1 MKLTKSMRAKHITL
15 IFLLLIS
22 HAAGAGEIPFAGGD
36 EITAAFDRGRSIVGA
51 DMDGDGD
58 QDLLTAGPDTQNEV
72 AWWDNTVGDGS
83 SWVKRSIDAALPN
96 ASFALAVDLDFDGDM
111 DVVATALGGGS
122 LGGPSQVI
130 FYENTDG
137 IGTAW
142 NTITVTNTLLTGADA
157 AAVADIDADG
167 DLDIFGGGMN
177 TDDFYWFENTAG
189 NGSAWTAHVIDLSFN
204 GTRSTEAV
212 DFDKDGD
219 IDVVAAGEFEDE
231 FAWFENPGPDMVI
244 AAVSWTRNVIN
255 PSTLDGAGAVCTCDL
270 DADGDLDVGAV
281 ADGTGAN
288 PEQVLWYE
296 NSGDNLTF
304 TEHVIEAAFGRAHGI
319 FCADMD
325 GDGDQDIFAAGRT
338 EEPNPA
344 GAITWWENRLNE
356 AETWVEHDVDDGFGG
371 ARSVWF
377 GDLNGDGIG
386 DAAGTGDNDKVI
398 WYDNLSI
405 HRNASFTEIPV
416 DAAFTGARG
425 VATADLECDSDGDV
439 VAAGGDAVA
448 WWAQES
454 DGSWTETSIAASFTG
469 AAGVDVGD
477 VDADGDLDVIGAAE
491 TDGIAWFESTAG
503 DGSAW
508 TERTIDAA
516 FAGARAVSLGDIDHD
531 GTLDVAG
538 AGFTA
543 EEFAW
548 WSNDSGDGLTWT
560 KTSISSSRSGA
571 ISVQV
576 VDLDGDGD
584 LDVIGGAETDDDVL
598 FFRNT
603 AGDGSAW
610 STVVIDGSSD
620 GINTVRAGDIDG
632 DGDLDV
638 VGVNAIADTVV
649 WWENTSISGD
659 GSTWSA
665 AQTIDTFHN
674 GALGLVLADFDAD
687 GDLDAIATQSKD
699 GGKVTFYENV
709 NDFANPWPA
718 QDLAT
723 AFDGAAALAI
733 GDLDAN
739 SQMDVVAV
747 AETDGDVSYFPNRG
761 GQFGLDSTN
770 TAPVSLGDSVTD
782 DVLRIVA
789 RHNGLVGEQDLEL
802 ASFELLFEEVPADPL
817 TTAEA
822 NSIVENLFIYRDANA
837 SGTWDSGI
845 DTLVTTVGTMAL
857 DADGIQ
863 VVTFADADPNVQVAQ
878 GTPATFFVVLETTA
892 SYSSAGLTFFS
903 VSHVT
908 EGSSTAEDRTHDT
921 PLLLEWAAN
930 VSSNLFEVNSGET
943 SADLELTSITDSPD
957 PVSVGGQVTYTVTVT
972 NNGPWPAIN
981 VKVASTLPANTTFS
995 STAGCNE
1002 DPNGSPTCTLG
1013 SIGAGASDSFD
1024 ITLDVDPA
1032 ALGTVLTYQATVS
1045 SDTTEAGPGDESG
1058 SEMTTV
1064 PGEGDLE
1071 ISTFAFPADY
1081 ADGFPLYY
1089 VIRVTNL
1096 GPGDAT
1102 GATVSNSLPTELTGK
1117 TWSCEGFDGG
1127 ACAAS
1132 GAGDISAEPVTLP
1145 VNGRVVFYAHG
1156 DVPASTTATLTNTA
1170 TVSSSND
1177 SDTGNNMSVTVRE
1190 AGDWIFL
1197 DGFESGNTSVWS
1209 STTP

>member
-1 MKLTKSMRAKHITL
+1 MKLTKFFRAQTLTL

-22 HAAGAGEIPFAGGD
+22 HAAGAGEVPFSGGD
-36 EITAAFDRGRSIVGA
+36 EITASFDRGRSIVGA

-58 QDLLTAGPDTQNEV
+58 YDLLTAGPDLQNEV
-72 AWWDNTVGDGS
+72 AWWDNSVGDGS
-83 SWVKRSIDAALPN
+83 TWIKRSIDDALPN
-96 ASFALAVDLDFDGDM
+96 ASHAVAIDLDLDGDT
-111 DVVATALGGGS
+111 DVVATALGGGG
-122 LGGPSQVI
+122 LGGASRII

-137 IGTAW
+137 VGTAW
-142 NTITVTNTLLTGADA
+142 NPITITDTLVNGADA

-167 DLDIFGGGMN
+167 DLDVFGGGMN

-189 NGSAWTAHVIDLSFN
+189 NGSAWTAHAIDLSFN

-244 AAVSWTRNVIN
+244 GAVSWTRNVIN
-255 PSTLDGAGAVCTCDL
+255 PATLDGAGAVCACDL
-270 DADGDLDVGAV
+270 DEDGDLDVGAV

-304 TEHVIEAAFGRAHGI
+304 TEHVIEGAFGRAHGI

-325 GDGDQDIFAAGRT
+325 GDGDKDIFAAGRT
-338 EEPNPA
+338 EEPTPN
-344 GAITWWENRLNE
+344 GAITWWENRLDQGE
-356 AETWVEHDVDDGFGG
+356 SWVEHDVDDGFGG

-386 DAAGTGDNDKVI
+386 DAAATGDNDKVI

-405 HRNASFTEIPV
+405 HRNASFTEDPV

-425 VATADLECDSDGDV
+425 VATGDIECDADGDV

-448 WWAQES
+448 WWAQED

-469 AAGVDVGD
+469 AAAVAVAD
-477 VDADGDLDVIGAAE
+477 VDADGDLDVLGAAE
-491 TDGIAWFESTAG
+491 TDGVAWFDSTAG

-508 TERTIDAA
+508 TERTIDAT
-516 FAGARAVSLGDIDHD
+516 FSGARAVSTGDIDQD
-531 GTLDVAG
+531 GTLDVAA
-538 AGFTA
+538 AGFDA
-543 EEFAW
+543 EEIAW

-560 KTSISSSRSGA
+560 KTSISTSRNGA

-584 LDVIGGAETDDDVL
+584 LDVIAGIETDDDAV

-610 STVVIDGSSD
+610 SAVTIDASTD

-638 VGVNAIADTVV
+638 AGVNAVADTVV
-649 WWENTSISGD
+649 WWENTSVSGD

-665 AQTIDTFHN
+665 AQTIDAFHN
-674 GALGLVLADFDAD
+674 EARGLVLADFDAD
-687 GDLDAIATQSKD
+687 GDLDAIATQAKD
-699 GGKVTFYENV
+699 GGKVTLFENV
-709 NDFANPWPA
+709 NDFLNPWPA
-718 QDLAT
+718 TDLTT
-723 AFDGAAALAI
+723 AFDGAIALAL
-733 GDLDAN
+733 GDLDSN
-739 SQMDVVAV
+739 SQIDVVGA

-761 GQFGLDSTN
+761 GHFGLASTN

-789 RHNGLVGEQDLEL
+789 THNGQVGEQDIEL
-802 ASFELLFEEVPADPL
+802 TSFELLFEEVPGDVL

-822 NSIVENLFIYRDANA
+822 GSIIENLFVYRDADAN
-837 SGTWDSGI
+837 GTWDSGS
-845 DTLVTTVGTMAL
+845 DTLVTTVAALSL

-863 VVTFADADPNVQVAQ
+863 SVPFLDADPNVQIAQ
-878 GTPATFFVVLETTA
+878 GTPATFFVVLETTGTYA
-892 SYSSAGLTFFS
+892 SAGLTFFS
-903 VSHVT
+903 VTHVT
-908 EGSSTAEDRTHDT
+908 EASSTAEDRTHDT
-921 PLLLEWAAN
+921 PLLLEWAEN

-943 SADLELTSITDSPD
+943 SADLVLTSITDSPD

-981 VKVASTLPANTTFS
+981 VQVTSTLPANTTFD
-995 STAGCNE
+995 STSGCTE
-1002 DPNGSPTCTLG
+1002 DPNGSATCTLG
-1013 SIGAGASDSFD
+1013 SIGSGASDSFD

-1045 SDTTEAGPGDESG
+1045 SDTTEANPGDESG

-1081 ADGFPLYY
+1081 VDGFPLYY
-1089 VIRVTNL
+1089 VIRVTNN

-1102 GATVSNSLPTELTGK
+1102 GATVSNTLPSVLTDK
-1117 TWSCEGFDGG
+1117 TWSCEGLAGG
-1127 ACAAS
+1127 SCAAS
-1132 GAGDISAEPVTLP
+1132 GMGDISSEPVTLP
-1145 VNGRVVFYAHG
+1145 VNGQVIFYAHG
-1156 DVPASTTATLTNTA
+1156 DVPVSTTGTLSNTA
-1170 TVSSSND
+1170 TVTSSND
-1177 SDTGNNMSVTVRE
+1177 SDTGNNTSVTDR
-1190 AGDWIFL
+1190 ALGDSIFL
-1197 DGFESGNTSVWS
+1197 DGFETGNTSAWAT
-1209 STTP
+1209 TTP